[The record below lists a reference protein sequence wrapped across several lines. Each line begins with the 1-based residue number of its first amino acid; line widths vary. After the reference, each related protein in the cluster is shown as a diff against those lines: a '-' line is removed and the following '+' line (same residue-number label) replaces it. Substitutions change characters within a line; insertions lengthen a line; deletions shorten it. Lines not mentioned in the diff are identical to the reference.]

1 MTTRDSGSAED
12 PKLPLMVDAAAD
24 SSTETA
30 EAIDR
35 AAAVNDDPK
44 VGQILEQAALSAD
57 QTVSRTGW
65 VRSFVHRLLP
75 KRG

>member
-1 MTTRDSGSAED
+1 MTTQDSGAAED

-24 SSTETA
+24 SSAQTA

-44 VGQILEQAALSAD
+44 VGQILEEAALSAD

-65 VRSFVHRLLP
+65 VRNFVQRFRL